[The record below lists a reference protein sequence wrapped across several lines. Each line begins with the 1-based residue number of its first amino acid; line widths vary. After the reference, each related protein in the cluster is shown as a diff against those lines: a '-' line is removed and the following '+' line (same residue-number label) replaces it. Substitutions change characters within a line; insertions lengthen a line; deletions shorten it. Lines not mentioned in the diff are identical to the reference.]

1 VITVSVTNRPPVA
14 NPDSYSVSENSVTN
28 VLTPL
33 VNDVVVTPGG
43 SLTIIGV
50 VPTNGTAVIVGGT
63 NVLFTPST
71 NFTGTATIGY
81 TIIDNVGGTNSSVIT
96 VSVTNRP
103 PVANPDSYSVSE
115 NSVTNVLTAIGERC
129 CGDARGQP
137 DDHRCC
143 ADERDCGDS
152 GWDERAVHAERRTS
166 PGQRRLATRSLT
178 M

>member
-1 VITVSVTNRPPVA
+1 VTNRPPVA

-28 VLTPL
+28 ILTPL
-33 VNDVVVTPGG
+33 GNDVVVTPGG

-81 TIIDNVGGTNSSVIT
+81 T
-96 VSVTNRP
+96 
-103 PVANPDSYSVSE
+103 
-115 NSVTNVLTAIGERC
+115 
-129 CGDARGQP
+129 
-137 DDHRCC
+137 
-143 ADERDCGDS
+143 
-152 GWDERAVHAERRTS
+152 W
-166 PGQRRLATRSLT
+166 SLT